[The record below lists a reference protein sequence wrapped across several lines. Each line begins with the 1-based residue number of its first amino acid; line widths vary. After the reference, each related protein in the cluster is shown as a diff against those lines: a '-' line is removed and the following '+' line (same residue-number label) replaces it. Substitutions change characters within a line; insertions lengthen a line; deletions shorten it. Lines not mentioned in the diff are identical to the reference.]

1 MLILK
6 KSVASLL
13 LAGVALLATGSAMAD
28 DWHGNDWHPDMRQGE
43 WHEGMP
49 WRFEQHH
56 WQPEQHPYYSHAMTD
71 LRIARDLLSRP
82 DQPRVEQGERRAVEA
97 INQALHAM
105 HDAAI
110 DDGKDPFQRQPPDA
124 SYRPDDRFH
133 QALRLLDKA
142 KQDASHEE
150 DDPYL
155 RGLQHYILGQIGV
168 AQHAVNDAINEAL
181 R

>member
-1 MLILK
+1 MSTLK
-6 KSVASLL
+6 KSLAALL
-13 LAGVALLATGSAMAD
+13 LASSALVLTSAAQAD
-28 DWHGNDWHPDMRQGE
+28 DWHGNDWHPDMQRE
-43 WHEGMP
+43 WHDGMP

-56 WQPEQHPYYSHAMTD
+56 WHPDEHPYYMHAMTD
-71 LRIARDLLSRP
+71 LRLARDLLAHP
-82 DQPRVEQGERRAVEA
+82 DLPRVEQGERRAVDA

-110 DDGKDPFQRQPPDA
+110 DDGKDPFQRLPPDA
-124 SYRPDDRFH
+124 QYRPDDRFH

-142 KQDASHEE
+142 RQDASHEE

-155 RGLQHYILGQIGV
+155 RGLQHYIIGQIGT
-168 AQHAVNDAINEAL
+168 AQHAVDDAINQAL